1 MTSELLQFSKEEIK
15 SESERLYGK
24 LKEVGW
30 TYSDCEF
37 ISPTTLEINK
47 VKKEKNA
54 VILAHSYQ
62 SPDIIFG
69 VADYSG
75 DSLGLS
81 IEASKTQADI
91 VLFSGVVF
99 MAETAKILSPNKT
112 VIVPSIDAGCSLA
125 DSITADDVKKLKA
138 QYPGVPI
145 VCYVNTTA
153 AVKAEVDICVT
164 SANVEKIVKN
174 LKDDRIIFLPDINMA
189 NYLRKVVPEK
199 EIIDYNGTCIVHENI
214 QPSSIDSIQLMHKD
228 VIVLAHSECPPDV
241 LDRVDFV
248 GGTSDMIRYIKEN
261 PDKKK
266 FMIASEC
273 GLSDRLSVDFPD
285 RSFLGT
291 CVLCPYMKMNQL
303 DNILQALKDP
313 KPNQV
318 IEIEEEI
325 RIRAKKSLDKM
336 FELTF

>member
-1 MTSELLQFSKEEIK
+1 MTTEILQFSRDELK
-15 SESERLYGK
+15 SEAERLFGH

-30 TYSDCEF
+30 THSDCEF
-37 ISPTTLEINK
+37 IAPITLEINK
-47 VKKEKNA
+47 IKKEKNA

-62 SPDIIFG
+62 SADIIFG
-69 VADYSG
+69 VGDYSG

-81 IEASKTQADI
+81 IEAAKTTADI
-91 VLFSGVVF
+91 IIFSGVVF

-125 DSITADDVKKLKA
+125 DSITADDVKKLKT
-138 QYPGVPI
+138 QFPGVPV

-153 AVKAEVDICVT
+153 AVKAEVDVCVT
-164 SANVEKIVKN
+164 SANVEKIVRTI
-174 LKDDRIIFLPDINMA
+174 KDDRIIFLPDINMA

-199 EIIDYNGTCIVHENI
+199 EIIDYKGTCIVHDNI
-214 QPSSIDSIQLMHKD
+214 QPSSIDSTRLLHKD
-228 VIVLAHSECPPDV
+228 VIILAHSECPPDV
-241 LDRVDFV
+241 LDKVDFV

-261 PDKKK
+261 PDMKN

-291 CVLCPYMKMNQL
+291 CVLCPYMK
-303 DNILQALKDP
+303 
-313 KPNQV
+313 
-318 IEIEEEI
+318 
-325 RIRAKKSLDKM
+325 
-336 FELTF
+336 